1 MDASLK
7 AVAVARGAVQQGPA
21 VAACVI
27 RSSEDVA
34 VGHHSRNAR
43 TALPRTQGIVHVPA
57 AQSAKGDHDR
67 HQNAEEAFLLDYHFS
82 NEPHIQ
88 LIQ

>member
-1 MDASLK
+1 VDAPLK
-7 AVAVARGAVQQGPA
+7 AVAVARGAAQRGLA

-34 VGHHSRNAR
+34 VGHRSRNAG

-57 AQSAKGDHDR
+57 AQGAKGDQDR
-67 HQNAEEAFLLDYHFS
+67 HQDAKEVFLLDYHFS
-82 NEPHIQ
+82 DEPHLQSI
-88 LIQ
+88 